1 MDTRQINQPLKKF
14 IKAVS
19 QKVAVDEVIVFGSRL
34 EGNAREDSDI
44 DVIVVSD
51 DFKQMTE
58 DDRLDLLYKAS
69 AFIEPEIH
77 PWAFTNEELNQ
88 KSELTTWGYART
100 SGFRF
105 I

>member
-1 MDTRQINQPLKKF
+1 MDIRQINQPLKKF

-19 QKVAVDEVIVFGSRL
+19 QKVAVDEVIIFGSRL

-44 DVIVVSD
+44 DVIVVSN
-51 DFKQMTE
+51 DFKQMKE

-69 AFIEPEIH
+69 AFIEPPIH
-77 PWAFTNEELNQ
+77 PWAFTADELKQ
-88 KSELTTWGYART
+88 KSELTTWGHART

>member
-51 DFKQMTE
+51 DFRKMDE
-58 DDRLDLLYKAS
+58 DQRLDILYDA
-69 AFIEPEIH
+69 ADDIDPEVH